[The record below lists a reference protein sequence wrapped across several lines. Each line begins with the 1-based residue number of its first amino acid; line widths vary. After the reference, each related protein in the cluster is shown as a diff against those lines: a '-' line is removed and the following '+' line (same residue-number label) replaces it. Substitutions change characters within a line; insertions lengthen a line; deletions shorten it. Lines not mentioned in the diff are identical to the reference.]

1 MALPSQDDLGDWPNA
16 IRPETKA
23 LDIAP
28 GLRRRHNY
36 RVGRLNR
43 GVLLQPTGA
52 TRGPQKCP
60 QAPLLAI
67 SPVGAEPPRH
77 ARARDRPRHSATLQR
92 CAPAQQPLPS
102 QGFARSRFA
111 CAPFALRFTRAQ
123 SLGAQV
129 VVQSARLRPARA
141 PSRTSDQRK
150 SCPARA
156 RRSWSAAKRA
166 PTCCARPGPVP
177 AAGHRPRR
185 RRRRC
190 ARHPRPWA
198 SQRGPRRRGD
208 VGGGWWVGPWPL
220 PLQSPSSLR
229 ECGCRAGSG
238 RALFHSGAPA
248 DLPPPP
254 ARAALRGEGQLQ
266 LPAGL
271 LDTAKL
277 LKRPQQT
284 EEAHCRI

>member
-60 QAPLLAI
+60 RAPLLAL

-208 VGGGWWVGPWPL
+208 VGGGW
-220 PLQSPSSLR
+220 
-229 ECGCRAGSG
+229 
-238 RALFHSGAPA
+238 APGHCPYKA
-248 DLPPPP
+248 PPPCGSAGAGRGPAVLCFTVVRPLISPPPLP